1 MGGQA
6 AAHPAD
12 LRVVYLRGGNHTVKT
27 LAMLVLPPGFLPAV
41 SLRLGELTVGPAR
54 DQKSHT
60 QFPVP
65 RVEQNSILFREL
77 ELVSLGVRN
86 EHVSGTLLLKNSIK
100 KKKKSPSDKLSGPGC
115 AVLWSKYS
123 LASTE

>member
-1 MGGQA
+1 MGGHA

-60 QFPVP
+60 QFPELS
-65 RVEQNSILFREL
+65 RIASSSESLNSSPWVCAMNMF
-77 ELVSLGVRN
+77 LVL
-86 EHVSGTLLLKNSIK
+86 
-100 KKKKSPSDKLSGPGC
+100 C
-115 AVLWSKYS
+115 C
-123 LASTE
+123 